1 MNGLRELLEDVA
13 DQARTYDVTDRAVRA
28 ARRRERVH
36 RYAPV
41 AAVAAVVLLAVGI
54 WVPLRPSGGGP
65 SLVAGPV
72 PWLPEV
78 VAPPAQPPPVLDP
91 GRPVGP
97 GSLLYRVRE
106 RADTILLTS
115 DGRRYTVPDGDD
127 PGALSLSPDGRWLL
141 LRDGDRM
148 AIQDLRDGGRR
159 ELSTI
164 DRKEISWR
172 WSSNGRWLALGATLV
187 PPAERGLMSLID
199 LTTGQTTWSHAQP
212 AETSMLA
219 VLDSGEVLAWNA
231 GTTSLS
237 AEHPS
242 GAARSV
248 PLRLAG
254 AMRPGEG
261 LNPQPVAAQALAD
274 GASVLMR
281 VWALLPGGDGRTA
294 LVPDDLLML
303 DSGNGTVL
311 RRFALPDP
319 VFRGPAGGP
328 PSADPSAGT
337 QTSGTPSEPPAG
349 WTDAAYDQR
358 DSVAVA
364 PEGVLLVHQTL
375 SGSVELELLDRRTGE
390 LTVAARADDGV
401 GDLRPRGY
409 TR

>member
-1 MNGLRELLEDVA
+1 MSGLRGLLEDVA

-28 ARRRERVH
+28 AHRRERVH
-36 RYAPV
+36 RYAPLAAL
-41 AAVAAVVLLAVGI
+41 AAVALLAVGI
-54 WVPLRPSGGGP
+54 WVPLRSSGGGP

-91 GRPVGP
+91 DRPVGP

-106 RADTILLTS
+106 QAGTILLTS
-115 DGRRYTVPDGDD
+115 DGRRYTAPDGDD
-127 PGALSLSPDGRWLL
+127 RRALSLSPDGRWLL
-141 LRDGDRM
+141 LRDGGRM

-159 ELSTI
+159 ELGGT
-164 DRKEISWR
+164 DQKEIAWR
-172 WSSNGRWLALGATLV
+172 WSSNGRWLALGAPLV
-187 PPAERGLMSLID
+187 PPGVRGTMSLVD
-199 LTTGQTTWSHAQP
+199 LTTGQTIWSRGQP
-212 AETSMLA
+212 AESSILA
-219 VLDSGEVLAWNA
+219 VLDSGEILTWYAA
-231 GTTSLS
+231 TTSLG
-237 AEHPS
+237 AEQPS

-254 AMRPGEG
+254 AMRPNEG

-274 GASVLMR
+274 GTNVLMR
-281 VWALLPGGDGRTA
+281 AWAFMPQGDKTV

-303 DSGNGTVL
+303 DPRNGTVL
-311 RRFALPDP
+311 HRFALPDP
-319 VFRGPAGGP
+319 VFRGPAGGS

-337 QTSGTPSEPPAG
+337 PTPYDASQPPDG
-349 WTDAAYDQR
+349 WTDAAYDKR

-364 PEGVLLVHQTL
+364 PEGVLLVHEML
-375 SGSVELELLDRRTGE
+375 SGSVELELLDARTGE
-390 LTVAARADDGV
+390 LTVATRAGDRV